1 MEALL
6 PRFRDANTQVL
17 GVSVDSVY
25 SHANWARDLGG
36 ISFPLL
42 SDFEPKGA
50 MAKSLGVYL
59 DGPGITD
66 RATIVID
73 SAGVVR
79 HASSVGP
86 GGQRGIDD
94 LAALCAQID
103 REART
108 PVVPFSK
115 PAGLASDAVLYVK
128 SRCGFSRAVLL
139 ARDNL
144 HLAAKL
150 PVRNVTED
158 AAARSELVRVS
169 GKEQAPCLVV
179 GGAAKLES
187 AEIIAVLRDAALGS
201 LV

>member
-1 MEALL
+1 VEALL
-6 PRFRDANTQVL
+6 PRFREANTQVL

-50 MAKSLGVYL
+50 MARSYGLYL

-66 RATIVID
+66 RATVVID

-79 HASSVGP
+79 HTSSVGP
-86 GGQRGIDD
+86 GGKRDIGE
-94 LAALCAQID
+94 LAELCARID
-103 REART
+103 REAGT
-108 PVVPFSK
+108 PVTPFPAAPGVPK
-115 PAGLASDAVLYVK
+115 GAVLYVK
-128 SRCGFSRAVLL
+128 SQCGFSRAVLL

-144 HLAAKL
+144 HLAASL

-158 AAARSELVRVS
+158 EAARAECVRAA
-169 GKEQAPCLVV
+169 GKDQAPCLVV

-187 AEIIAVLRDAALGS
+187 ADIIAFLCEAAGGRS
-201 LV
+201 A